1 MILNVFTRR
10 LGVLS
15 LAAALGL
22 AGTAQADLLWYDG
35 FTVSDAD
42 DGAGP
47 NYVLGTL
54 AGQQG
59 GSDAGAPGGIGF
71 FDDAAGNPH
80 PWLGVNN
87 TDPTD
92 QDNVI
97 AGTSLTR
104 QAQSP
109 ASTGGMASDQPV
121 DGCCNVARTS
131 RDFNT
136 PLQNLTGTYY
146 MGFLVNFGL
155 GNRDDPHYR
164 AIEFWNGKENDPVG
178 SPNNVGRVGDGVLN
192 MSIGV
197 SSFGNYDNPENDAD
211 GPGGVTAN
219 RQVSVRVDGIREMF
233 GTSQELKY
241 QLNEH
246 LEFSSN
252 EQFGQTL
259 SIVIKFDLTQD
270 DVETG
275 GVGDTVSFFLNPPPG
290 ATTEP
295 TPSLVVPNVDL
306 LLDSMSALV
315 AFQFSST
322 SALNP
327 GGFDELRV
335 GTTWSDVAVL
345 GVPEPAS
352 LSILG
357 LGLLGILATARR
369 K

>member
-1 MILNVFTRR
+1 MIQNVFTRR
-10 LGVLS
+10 LSALS

-22 AGTAQADLLWYDG
+22 ASTAQATLLWYDG
-35 FTVSDAD
+35 FAVSDAD

-71 FDDAAGNPH
+71 FDDAGGNPN

-97 AGTSLTR
+97 AGTSLSR
-104 QAQSP
+104 INQSP
-109 ASTGGMASDQPV
+109 ASTGGMSSDQPV
-121 DGCCNVARTS
+121 DGCCNVARSS

-146 MGFLVNFGL
+146 MGFLVNFGA
-155 GNRDDPHYR
+155 GNRTDPHYR
-164 AIEFWNGKENDPVG
+164 AIEFWNGKNTDAG
-178 SPNNVGRVGDGVLN
+178 NGQGRVGDGVLN
-192 MSIGV
+192 MSIGI
-197 SSFGNYDNPENDAD
+197 SSFGNYNGAVNQGAD
-211 GPGGVTAN
+211 PDPNT
-219 RQVSVRVDGIREMF
+219 QLSVRVDGIRELF
-233 GTSQELKY
+233 GMSQELKY
-241 QLNEH
+241 QLEEH
-246 LEFSSN
+246 LEFGDN
-252 EQFGQTL
+252 RQFGQTH
-259 SIVIKFDLTQD
+259 SIVVKFDLTND

-275 GVGDTVSFFLNPPPG
+275 GVGDTVSFFLNPEPG
-290 ATTEP
+290 DTTEP
-295 TPSLVVPNVDL
+295 APSLVVPNVDL
-306 LLDSMSALV
+306 LLDSMSSLV
-315 AFQFSST
+315 AFQFNQT

-345 GVPEPAS
+345 GVPEPTS

-357 LGLLGILATARR
+357 LGVLGILATARR